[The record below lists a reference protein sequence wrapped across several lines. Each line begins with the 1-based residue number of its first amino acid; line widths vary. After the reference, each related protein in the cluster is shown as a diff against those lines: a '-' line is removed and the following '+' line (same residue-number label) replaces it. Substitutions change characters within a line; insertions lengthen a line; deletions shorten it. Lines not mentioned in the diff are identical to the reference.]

1 MTSQPPG
8 RKSLQAWVLPL
19 AVLVLSI
26 WFAVHQAGPKV
37 STDGRPAEDGA
48 KVEQGTGGT
57 VRSGSM
63 TSQAS
68 SAAGEVAD
76 PLTWARV
83 GIQTAKD
90 ARARASAGELLP
102 GDFLDRIVTG
112 NSISFK
118 LPDGRQVAGVVE
130 MSGSDADGLLYV
142 QVRIHEPSQ
151 GYGYL
156 QRQTVD
162 GVAGPFVGNVRF
174 DGDDMAWKIEPT
186 DDHRSS
192 RFVRRHVDEVLCVN
206 YTEAVEV
213 VEGEIQEAPQ
223 THPQNMP
230 AVPYQ
235 SVIPL
240 QSLPGAAGVLYLDF
254 DGEAGPFPGW
264 GNGNFNAA
272 PSGASTAYVFGIWQ
286 RVSEDYQGFNLNV
299 TTDRKVFDAAQPGR
313 RQQIIITP
321 TDTAAPGAGGVA
333 YVGSYNWSVSRVAW
347 SFYTQ
352 GKTAAEVVSHEL
364 GHTLGLS
371 HDGRTSPNEPYYS
384 GHGGGTSDPTS
395 WAPIM
400 GNSYS
405 RKLTQWSKGEYA
417 NANNTED
424 DLFIIANNNNNVG
437 YRPDDGGDSLA
448 SARYLDVLANG
459 TVTGE
464 GIIERTGDVD
474 AFRFRTSGGSVN
486 ITINPVNTDP
496 NLDIYAE
503 IVRANDLVVV
513 VSNNPDL
520 DVKASLATTLA
531 AGEYLLRVRGTGR
544 GSPPA
549 DGYTNYG
556 CLGAYLLGGTVNAS
570 VLPDRFTIAEN
581 SANGSPVGT
590 VAARNNH
597 GGATLTW
604 SIASGNVQGA
614 FAVNPATGQLTVAN
628 AAALDYE
635 MLSTRWDD
643 PATFEL
649 FVSIANASNPS
660 LNESIRTVVTVSA
673 VNEPPVISNGSFTI
687 YDAVPVGSVV
697 GAITAGDPDRFDFPT
712 LSITSGNTGGRFA
725 IDAATESI
733 KTAASLSV
741 SADTTYTLT
750 ISGQDQGSPALSA
763 AAVYTILV
771 KKYVPAYSSRS
782 GGYTVARFADVGGGT
797 WTVPSGVSSVELLVV
812 GGGGGG
818 AGQGAG
824 GGGGG
829 GGGGVYYKAAHAV
842 TPGSSI
848 AFTVGAGGKGGPQH
862 GFGTA
867 GSSSSFA
874 NFIAYGG
881 GGATTAWGVTGAS
894 GGNNQ
899 GGSGYPA
906 TGGTQGN
913 YGSGCGAGAGGIATN
928 GSAGGVGLSYSIA
941 GTPTHY
947 AGGGGAIMGGAGG
960 AGGGGG
966 GSPNTSTPASSGTNA
981 LGGGGG
987 GGWNQPGGA
996 GGSGVVILA
1005 FLTPPKTVTTTIL
1018 ASSPNPSTDGQNVT
1032 FTATVKAGG
1041 VTATSATGSCVF
1053 SVNGLPVATE
1063 VVVGGVASHTTGILT
1078 TGSYAIAAAY
1088 SGDISHHESSA
1099 SLTHTNITPV
1109 MLTMGFPGFGPAV
1122 IEGTNVSIMLP
1133 YGTGRASLAPVFTLS
1148 SGALSDKASGSTWD
1162 FTQPVNYMLSA
1173 SSNPGVTRT
1182 YTVTASVAPDY
1193 QAWAHSAWNDDIT
1206 SGISNVF
1213 DYNAAVNAGGLAATV
1228 NGVGF
1233 QASSLTGDHFSI
1245 QGPVSTSSDVN
1256 HVTGSGAALASNFIQ
1271 SAAPLELTLTQLIP
1285 GVTYETSFFSVGAE
1299 PSGRT
1304 VDFESGGSSYAVDQD
1319 FYGANKGMR
1328 IHHTFVANAKTRAF
1342 KITQTGVGPFQLF
1355 ALANRVVEMPVSIAA
1370 YTDWAGPS
1378 GYDLTGALDGDDD
1391 GDGMNNFHEFAFGLD
1406 PTSAASSSPVT
1417 VSLDKA
1423 NHRFRYTR
1431 LASSPLTYTVWTSQD
1446 LQTWSGPAVI
1456 TENTVATDGNG
1467 VQTVEVTL
1475 TNPPQSEN
1483 LFVRVRAN

>member
-1 MTSQPPG
+1 M
-8 RKSLQAWVLPL
+8 
-19 AVLVLSI
+19 
-26 WFAVHQAGPKV
+26 
-37 STDGRPAEDGA
+37 
-48 KVEQGTGGT
+48 
-57 VRSGSM
+57 
-63 TSQAS
+63 SQAS
-68 SAAGEVAD
+68 SAVVGVAD

-83 GIQTAKD
+83 AGQRGKD
-90 ARARASAGELLP
+90 ARARASAGEILP
-102 GDFLDRIVTG
+102 ADFLDRSVTG
-112 NSISFK
+112 NAISFR
-118 LPDGRQVAGVVE
+118 LPDGRQVLGVVD
-130 MSGSDADGLLYV
+130 MSESDAKGLLYV
-142 QVRIHEPSQ
+142 QVRIHEPAR

-206 YTEAVEV
+206 YTEAAEV
-213 VEGEIQEAPQ
+213 IEGEVQQAPQ

-240 QSLPGAAGVLYLDF
+240 QSLPGAVGVLYLDF
-254 DGEAGPFPGW
+254 DGETGPFPGW
-264 GNGNFNAA
+264 GNGNFNAD
-272 PSGASTAYVFGIWQ
+272 PPVVTTESVFGVWQ

-333 YVGSYNWSVSRVAW
+333 YVGSFNWSVSRVAW
-347 SFYTQ
+347 SFYRT
-352 GKTAAEVVSHEL
+352 GKNAGEVVSHEL

-371 HDGRTSPNEPYYS
+371 HDGRTSPSEPYYA
-384 GHGGGTSDPTS
+384 GHGGSLSDPTS

-400 GNSYS
+400 GNSYT

-448 SARYLDVLANG
+448 TARYLDVLANG

-474 AFRFRTSGGSVN
+474 AFRFRSSGGSVN

-503 IVRANDLVVV
+503 IVRAGDLGVV

-520 DVKASLATTLA
+520 DVKATLATTLV

-544 GSPPA
+544 GSPPT

-581 SANGSPVGT
+581 SANGSAVGT
-590 VAARNNH
+590 VAARSNH
-597 GGATLTW
+597 GGASLTW
-604 SIASGNVQGA
+604 SIAGGNVQGA
-614 FAVNPATGQLTVAN
+614 FAINPATGQLTVAN

-635 MLSTRWDD
+635 TLSTRWDD

-649 FVSIANASNPS
+649 FVSIADASNPS

-673 VNEPPVISNGSFTI
+673 VNEPPVISNGSFTV
-687 YDAVPVGSVV
+687 YEAVSIGSVV

-725 IDAATESI
+725 IDAATGSI
-733 KTAASLSV
+733 KTAASLSAP
-741 SADTTYTLT
+741 SDTTYTLT
-750 ISGQDQGSPALSA
+750 VSAQDQGSPALSA
-763 AAVYTILV
+763 TATYTVLV
-771 KKYVPAYSSRS
+771 KKYVPSYSSRS
-782 GGYTVARFADVGGGT
+782 GGYTVARFAEVGGGT
-797 WTVPSGVSSVELLVV
+797 WTVPGGVSSVELLVV

-818 AGQGAG
+818 AGQGVG

-829 GGGGVYYKAAHAV
+829 GGGGVYYKAAYAV

-848 AFTVGAGGKGGPQH
+848 AFTVGAGGKGGPAN
-862 GFGTA
+862 GYGTA

-874 NFIAYGG
+874 NFISYGG
-881 GGATTAWGVTGAS
+881 GGATTGWGVTGAS

-899 GGSGYPA
+899 GGTGFPA
-906 TGGTQGN
+906 TGGTQGY
-913 YGSGCGAGAGGIATN
+913 YGSGCGAGAAGVATN
-928 GSAGGVGLSYSIA
+928 GATGGAGLSYSIT
-941 GTPTHY
+941 GTATHY
-947 AGGGGAIMGGAGG
+947 AGGGGGIMGGLGG
-960 AGGGGG
+960 LGGGGG
-966 GSPNTSTPASSGTNA
+966 GSPNTSTPAFSGTNA

-987 GGWNQPGGA
+987 GGWNQPGGS
-996 GGSGVVILA
+996 GGSGVLILA
-1005 FLTPPKTVTTTIL
+1005 FATPPKTATTTTL
-1018 ASSPNPSTDGQNVT
+1018 ASSLNPSTDGQNVT

-1041 VTATSATGSCVF
+1041 VTAAAATGSCVF
-1053 SVNGLPVATE
+1053 SVNGVAVATQA
-1063 VVVGGVASHTTGILT
+1063 VAGGVASYTTGVLT

-1088 SGDISHHESSA
+1088 SGDISYQESSG
-1099 SLTHTNITPV
+1099 SLTQTNITPV
-1109 MLTMGFPGFGPAV
+1109 MLTMDFPGFGPAA
-1122 IEGTNVSIMLP
+1122 INGTNVTIMLP
-1133 YGTGRASLAPVFTLS
+1133 YGTSRTSLAPVFTLS
-1148 SGALSDKASGSTWD
+1148 SGALSDKASGTTWD
-1162 FTQPVNYMLSA
+1162 FNQPVTYNLSA

-1182 YTVTASVAPDY
+1182 YTVTVSVASGY
-1193 QAWAHSAWNDDIT
+1193 QPWTHGTWNDDVT

-1213 DYNAAVNAGGLAATV
+1213 DYNVAVNTGGTAATV

-1233 QASSLTGDHFSI
+1233 QASALTGDHFVI
-1245 QGPVSTSSDVN
+1245 QGPVSTLSDTN
-1256 HVTGSGAALASNFIQ
+1256 HVTGNGAALASNFIQ
-1271 SAAPLELTLTQLIP
+1271 SATPLELTLTQLIP
-1285 GVTYETSFFSVGAE
+1285 GVTYETLFFSVGAE
-1299 PSGRT
+1299 SSGRT
-1304 VDFESGGSSYAVDQD
+1304 VNFESGGSSYAVDQD

-1328 IHHTFVANAKTRAF
+1328 VHHTFVANAKTRAF

-1355 ALANRVVEMPVSIAA
+1355 ALASRVVEMPVSIAA
-1370 YTDWAGPS
+1370 YADWAGPS
-1378 GYDLTGALDGDDD
+1378 GYDLAGALDGDDD

-1406 PTSAASSSPVT
+1406 PTSAGSSNPIT
-1417 VSLDKA
+1417 TSLDKA

-1431 LASSPLTYTVWTSQD
+1431 RASSPLTYTVWTSRD
-1446 LQTWSGPAVI
+1446 LQIWSGPVAV
-1456 TENTVATDGNG
+1456 TENIVTTDGNG

-1475 TNPPQSEN
+1475 TNPPASEN

>member
-1 MTSQPPG
+1 M
-8 RKSLQAWVLPL
+8 RQAWVIPAAML
-19 AVLVLSI
+19 ALFGWL
-26 WFAVHQAGPKV
+26 ATRQAGPDV
-37 STDGRPAEDGA
+37 P
-48 KVEQGTGGT
+48 TGGFSE
-57 VRSGSM
+57 VGGVDEIVG
-63 TSQAS
+63 QALVTDRDRMERGPTG
-68 SAAGEVAD
+68 ATGRVAE
-76 PLTWARV
+76 PQTWARV
-83 GIQTAKD
+83 ASQMEKD
-90 ARARASAGELLP
+90 ARARASAGEILP

-118 LPDGRQVAGVVE
+118 LPDGRKVAGVVE
-130 MSGSDADGLLYV
+130 MSESDANGLLYV
-142 QVRIHEPSQ
+142 QAAIHEPAN

-174 DGDDMAWKIEPT
+174 DGDEMAWKIEPT
-186 DDHRSS
+186 DDRRSS
-192 RFVRRHVDEVLCVN
+192 RFVLRHVDEVLCVN
-206 YTEAVEV
+206 YTEAAEV
-213 VEGEIQEAPQ
+213 VEGEVQEAPQ
-223 THPQNMP
+223 AHPQNMP

-254 DGEAGPFPGW
+254 DGETGPFPGW

-321 TDTAAPGAGGVA
+321 TNTAAPGAGGVA
-333 YVGSYNWSVSRVAW
+333 YVGSFNWSVSRVAW

-352 GKTAAEVVSHEL
+352 GKTAAEIVSHEL

-371 HDGRTSPNEPYYS
+371 HDGRTSPIEAYYA
-384 GHGGGTSDPTS
+384 GHGGGLSDPTS

-400 GNSYS
+400 GRSYD

-424 DLFIIANNNNNVG
+424 DLFIIANNNNVG
-437 YRPDDGGDSLA
+437 YRSDDGGDSLA
-448 SARYLDVLANG
+448 TARYLDVLANG

-474 AFRFRTSGGSVN
+474 AFRFRSSGGSVN
-486 ITINPVNTDP
+486 ITINPVSSDP

-503 IVRANDLVVV
+503 IVRAGDLGVV

-520 DVKASLATTLA
+520 DVKATLATTLV

-544 GSPPA
+544 GSPPT

-556 CLGAYLLGGTVNAS
+556 CIGAYLLGGTVNAS

-581 SANGSPVGT
+581 SANGSAVGT

-597 GGATLTW
+597 GGASLTW
-604 SIASGNVQGA
+604 SIASGNEQGA
-614 FAVNPATGQLTVAN
+614 FAIHPASGQLTVAN

-635 MLSTRWDD
+635 TLSTRWDD
-643 PATFEL
+643 PATIEM
-649 FVSIANASNPS
+649 FVSIANGSNPS
-660 LNESIRTVVTVSA
+660 LNESIRVVVTVSA
-673 VNEPPVISNGSFTI
+673 VNEPPAISNGSFTV
-687 YDAVPVGSVV
+687 YEAAPVGSAV
-697 GAITAGDPDRFDFPT
+697 GSITASDPDRFDFPT
-712 LSITSGNTGGRFA
+712 LSITGGNTGGRFA
-725 IDAATESI
+725 IDAATGSI
-733 KTAASLSV
+733 KTAASLSAT
-741 SADTTYTLT
+741 ADATYTLT
-750 ISGQDQGSPALSA
+750 ISAQDQGSPALSA
-763 AAVYTILV
+763 TATYTILV
-771 KKYVPAYSSRS
+771 KKYLPSYSTRT

-797 WTVPSGVSSVELLVV
+797 WAVPAGVSSVELLVV

-818 AGQGAG
+818 AGQGVG

-842 TPGSSI
+842 TPGTSI
-848 AFTVGAGGKGGPQH
+848 AFTVGAGGQGGPAH

-899 GGSGYPA
+899 GGTGYPA

-913 YGSGCGAGAGGIATN
+913 YGSGCGSGAGGVALN
-928 GSAGGVGLSYSIA
+928 GAAGGIGLLRSIT
-941 GTPTHY
+941 GTLTHY
-947 AGGGGAIMGGAGG
+947 AGGGGAIMGGLGG

-966 GSPNTSTPASSGTNA
+966 GSPNTSTPGSAGVDGF
-981 LGGGGG
+981 GGGGG

-1005 FLTPPKTVTTTIL
+1005 FLTPPKTVTTTTL
-1018 ASSPNPSTDGQNVT
+1018 ASSLNPSTDGQNVT

-1041 VTATSATGSCVF
+1041 VTASSATGSCVF
-1053 SVNGLPVATE
+1053 SVNGVPVATQA
-1063 VVVGGVASHTTGILT
+1063 VVGGGAAYTTADLI
-1078 TGSYAIAAAY
+1078 TGSYSITASY
-1088 SGDISHHESSA
+1088 SGDISYHESSA
-1099 SLTHTNITPV
+1099 SLTQTNITPV

-1122 IEGTNVSIMLP
+1122 IEGTNVGIMLP
-1133 YGTGRASLAPVFTLS
+1133 YGTARTSLAPVFTLS

-1162 FTQPVNYMLSA
+1162 FTQPVNYKLSA
-1173 SSNPGVTRT
+1173 SANPGVTRT
-1182 YTVTASVAPDY
+1182 YTVTVSVAPDY
-1193 QAWAHSAWNDDIT
+1193 QVWARSSWIDDLT
-1206 SGISNVF
+1206 SGISHVF
-1213 DYNAAVNAGGLAATV
+1213 DYNVTVNTGGGAATV
-1228 NGVGF
+1228 NGVEF
-1233 QASSLTGDHFSI
+1233 QASALAGDHFVI
-1245 QGPVSTSSDVN
+1245 LGPVSTSSDAN
-1256 HVTGSGAALASNFIQ
+1256 HVTGNGAALASHFIH

-1299 PSGRT
+1299 SSGRT
-1304 VDFESGGSSYAVDQD
+1304 VNFESGGSSYAVDQD
-1319 FYGANKGMR
+1319 FYGANKGIR
-1328 IHHTFVANAKTRAF
+1328 IHHTFVANGKTRDF

-1355 ALANRVVEMPVSIAA
+1355 ALANRVVEMPESIAA
-1370 YTDWAGPS
+1370 YTSWAGPS
-1378 GYDLTGALDGDDD
+1378 GYNLAGSLDDDDD

-1406 PTSAASSSPVT
+1406 PTSAVSSSAVT
-1417 VSLDKA
+1417 APLDKLGK
-1423 NHRFRYTR
+1423 RFRYTR
-1431 LASSPLTYTVWTSQD
+1431 LAASSLAYTVWTSPD
-1446 LQTWSGPAVI
+1446 LQTWSGPVTV
-1456 TENTVATDGNG
+1456 TENILATDGNG
-1467 VQTVEVTL
+1467 IETVEVTL
-1475 TNPPQSEN
+1475 TNPPAWESM
-1483 LFVRVRAN
+1483 FVRVRAK